1 MSNRQSYITWHFLK
15 PKERG
20 YRDERV
26 KICDIF
32 LRKRSCYAVGL
43 YPFYTQGE
51 RKDKNLLCIQP
62 CVSVS
67 VSVRE
72 RERVCVCVCVFV
84 LCRDVG
90 MQPVDHLES
99 LKEFPVLERSKDGES
114 SSGFGSRIM
123 EPVLYSAVSE
133 KSLCECLL

>member
-1 MSNRQSYITWHFLK
+1 M
-15 PKERG
+15 
-20 YRDERV
+20 
-26 KICDIF
+26 
-32 LRKRSCYAVGL
+32 GL

-72 RERVCVCVCVFV
+72 RVCVYMCVCVCVCVCV

-90 MQPVDHLES
+90 VQPVDHLKC
-99 LKEFPVLERSKDGES
+99 LKEFPALERSKDGES

-133 KSLCECLL
+133 QSMCECLL